1 MNPVD
6 ISTAGPS
13 GLADLKQA
21 HRGTW
26 ASGSYAAVAERLILE
41 PPRRLIEKIGIEPG
55 QEVLDIA
62 TGTGNAAIPA
72 AIDGARVTGLD
83 LTPEL
88 LDHARER
95 AAAAG
100 VDVEWVVGDAE
111 DLPFGDGCFDRVIST
126 FGVQFAPR
134 HEVVAR
140 EMLRVTRPGG
150 VIGLVNWTP
159 QGLLGQVLKTVGK
172 CLPKPPEY
180 ASPPPL
186 WGDEDHVRALL
197 GSETELE
204 LERKTVSFADFY
216 SADDWV
222 TFMEVAY
229 GPMLK
234 AREKLTPEGR
244 WLELREE
251 LVAVVSSFDQ
261 GRDGRFHLEAEY
273 LLALGRVP
281 GVRKDS

>member
-1 MNPVD
+1 MKP
-6 ISTAGPS
+6 IETSTAGPS
-13 GLADLKQA
+13 GLADLKRA

-41 PPRRLIEKIGIEPG
+41 PPHRLIERIGLEPNL
-55 QEVLDIA
+55 EVLDIA

-72 AIDGARVTGLD
+72 AQAGARVTGLD

-100 VDVEWVVGDAE
+100 VEVEWVEGDAE
-111 DLPFGDGCFDRVIST
+111 DLAFEDGSFDRVIST
-126 FGVQFAPR
+126 FGIQFAPR

-150 VIGLVNWTP
+150 TIGLVNWTP
-159 QGLLGQVLKTVGK
+159 QGLIGRVLKAVGK
-172 CLPKPPEY
+172 RLPKPPEY

-186 WGDEDHVRALL
+186 WGDEEHVRSLL
-197 GSETELE
+197 GGEAELDLKRE
-204 LERKTVSFADFY
+204 TVSFDDFD
-216 SADDWV
+216 SAEDWV
-222 TFMEVAY
+222 SFMEVAY

-244 WLELREE
+244 WQELRGE
-251 LVAVVSSFDQ
+251 LVEIVASLDQ
-261 GRDGRFHLEAEY
+261 GEAGRFHVEAEY
-273 LLALGRVP
+273 LVAVARVP
-281 GVRKDS
+281 ER